1 MEVGT
6 EFSQYRVIEHIG
18 RGGMADV
25 WSARDKRLNRTVA
38 IKTVARD
45 LSQEANPVRLFE
57 REART
62 IASLEH
68 PHILPIYEF
77 GEYEGQLYIVMR
89 YVSGGSLEDLLEEG
103 PLAVDETLRLAR
115 LVAHALDYAHANQ
128 VIHLD
133 LKPSNI
139 LLDSYRQ
146 PYLADFGLAAVL
158 GPEGR
163 AANPGSGT
171 LLYMAP
177 EQLTSEVLDHRADIF
192 SFSVMVYHML
202 TGQLPFDATVPL
214 ALKQI
219 QLNETLPAI
228 EKTRR
233 ELPPQF
239 TIVLRNGTHV
249 DPAKRPPTLSEMVA
263 MLEGALEKTP
273 AAAPS
278 PARAVER
285 RTGRPDDMDTAT
297 ARLDSELLSNSL
309 DNLITRTKPEFGL
322 DTDLDALISGP
333 AGDLISRPGNL
344 ISKAGDLITGPNDLI
359 SRVPG
364 GPTTQVDLG
373 GLENYSAIFDLSPE
387 AAALREAVDIYN
399 RAHRAWLHGQ
409 GRFLLGITHFMLIND
424 YYLNAEQN
432 NLTLDESGREMM
444 LRGALE
450 YDQDIAAWW
459 DQVDDDGRRKVCLH
473 AVRSGSAPSRVR
485 ALHRLEELPDADPP
499 QIARLVAQTLQA
511 DTNEAAQIAAIQV
524 LERRARFVR
533 AQEQMKNGDAQGTT
547 NLLTTARHRLRL
559 SVPSDWRAN
568 LYGEEVDEVLATL
581 ALEADTSAT
590 RERAARAIG
599 RIRSEAAINQIADRQ
614 RKGEHGALRALAYIR
629 DEAPQLPASVS
640 RGARLFAW
648 LDNTWRR
655 LSENPA
661 GLFLRYASGFFF
673 GALAFWWYAYSQISS
688 AAIFF
693 AERWGKSLS
702 TGATVGLVI
711 GLAVLLSGAL
721 VERLRGFWHWWA
733 RLIVSAGLGYLTG
746 LLVWN
751 VFTWFFLYFEPD
763 PTTNLSVLGL
773 FSVNSVQAGALG
785 FAAAF
790 VLRAAFNVPSW
801 IAMLF
806 AAASI
811 YLPIRVTW
819 EQFAPPLIYTRPDD
833 HIDNYAIVMAL
844 LMGIGAY
851 LPALI
856 GDALAFWR
864 RRRPAS
870 ASTPPAATPPAAATT
885 GAPESQPQAVAGD

>member
-1 MEVGT
+1 MGMEVGT

-45 LSQEANPVRLFE
+45 LSQDVNPVRLFE

-103 PLAVDETLRLAR
+103 PMSVEETLRLAR
-115 LVAHALDYAHANQ
+115 LVAHALDYAHSNQ

-192 SFSVMVYHML
+192 SFSVMVFHML

-219 QLNETLPAI
+219 QLNESLPAI
-228 EKTRR
+228 DKMRR
-233 ELPPQF
+233 ELPGQF
-239 TIVLRNGTHV
+239 TTVLRGGTNI
-249 DPAKRPPTLSEMVA
+249 DPGKRPATLGDIVSS
-263 MLEGALEKTP
+263 LEGALEKTP
-273 AAAPS
+273 APVSGILVRPAERR
-278 PARAVER
+278 PAR
-285 RTGRPDDMDTAT
+285 PDEMDTAT
-297 ARLDSELLSNSL
+297 ARLDSDLLSDSL
-309 DNLITRTKPEFGL
+309 DNLITRTKPEL
-322 DTDLDALISGP
+322 NLNTDLDALISGP
-333 AGDLISRPGNL
+333 GDG
-344 ISKAGDLITGPNDLI
+344 LITGPKDRI
-359 SRVPG
+359 IPG
-364 GPTTQVDLG
+364 ERTTQLDLG
-373 GLENYSAIFDLSPE
+373 GLDDFSAIYDLSPE
-387 AAALREAVDIYN
+387 AMALREAVDIYN
-399 RAHRAWLHGQ
+399 RAHRAWMHGQ

-424 YYLNAEQN
+424 YYLNAEKNALSIDQ
-432 NLTLDESGREMM
+432 SGMEMM

-459 DQVDDDGRRKVCLH
+459 ARVDNDGRRKVCLH
-473 AVRSGSAPSRVR
+473 AIRSESAPARVR
-485 ALHRLEELPDADPP
+485 ALSRLEDLPDADPP
-499 QIARLVAQTLQA
+499 QIARLVAQTLQS

-524 LERRARFVR
+524 LEKRARFAR
-533 AQEQMKNGDAQGTT
+533 AQQDVKAAGPRFA
-547 NLLTTARHRLRL
+547 NLLTTARSSLRL
-559 SVPSDWRAN
+559 TAPSDWRAEIF
-568 LYGEEVDEVLATL
+568 GSEIDEVLATL
-581 ALEADTSAT
+581 ALEADSHAT

-599 RIRSEAAINQIADRQ
+599 RIRSEVAIKQIADRQ
-614 RKGEHGALRALAYIR
+614 RQGERGALRALAYIR

-655 LSENPA
+655 LTENPLS
-661 GLFLRYASGFFF
+661 LFLRYASGFFF
-673 GALAFWWYAYSQISS
+673 GAAAFWWYAYSQISS

-711 GLAVLLSGAL
+711 GLVVLLAGAL

-763 PTTNLSVLGL
+763 ASTNLSVLGL
-773 FSVNSVQAGALG
+773 FSVSSVQAGALG

-790 VLRAAFNVPSW
+790 VLRSAFNVPAV

-806 AAASI
+806 AAAAI
-811 YLPIRVTW
+811 YLPIYVTW
-819 EQFAPPLIYTRPDD
+819 EQFAPPLIYTRQGD
-833 HIDNYAIVMAL
+833 HINNYAFVMAL

-851 LPALI
+851 LPTLLAQAWAL
-856 GDALAFWR
+856 LR

-870 ASTPPAATPPAAATT
+870 VNIPPAAAPPP
-885 GAPESQPQAVAGD
+885 APTPTEVEPQPAPAG